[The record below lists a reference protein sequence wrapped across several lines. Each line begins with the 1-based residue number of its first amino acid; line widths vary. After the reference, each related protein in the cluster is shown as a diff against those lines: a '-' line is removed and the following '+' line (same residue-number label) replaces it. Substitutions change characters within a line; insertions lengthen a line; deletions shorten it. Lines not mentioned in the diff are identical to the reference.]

1 MTPVTFWQALRRRAW
16 IAVLCTAIAAAAMG
30 AITLRSQPRYT
41 ATATVIAKNPQNAT
55 DRPLS
60 FPEIA
65 TSNTVA
71 IRAIR
76 AAHVEESVDQLEA
89 SLSVVSGKSDIY
101 QLAIRDLDPARAT
114 ALANAVATEAT
125 AYYQELAGGDTV
137 SIQATIDQD
146 RADLNKRYL
155 DASQALLAFDQ
166 EHPQAAGAKGADPAL
181 GARRLALALAQQA
194 TANAVLNF
202 EAGITQGKLGQIT
215 TIRNFEAH
223 VLDRAAPI
231 PSGGTKVVLLAYAV
245 GLGLL
250 LGIAL
255 VFCLEYFRR
264 SITRPE
270 DAEAYLGAPVV
281 GVIPRGNAAAM
292 RRSAGAP

>member
-1 MTPVTFWQALRRRAW
+1 MTLMNILLALRRRAW
-16 IAVLCTAIAAAAMG
+16 IPIVCAAIATLAIG
-30 AITLRSQPRYT
+30 AITLRSKPTYT

-60 FPEIA
+60 FPEVA

-71 IRAIR
+71 IRAIKT
-76 AAHVEESVDQLEA
+76 AHVEESVDKLEA

-101 QLAIRDLDPARAT
+101 QVAIRDLDPARAT

-146 RADLNKRYL
+146 RTDLNKRYL
-155 DASQALLAFDQ
+155 DASQALLTFDQ
-166 EHPQAAGAKGADPAL
+166 AHPQAASARGDPAL
-181 GARRLALALAQQA
+181 GAQRLALQLAQQA

-223 VLDRAAPI
+223 VLDQAAPI
-231 PSGGTKVVLLAYAV
+231 PSGGASLPRVGYVG
-245 GLGLL
+245 GLGLV
-250 LGIAL
+250 LGLGL
-255 VFCLEYFRR
+255 VFLLEYFGRA
-264 SITRPE
+264 INKPE

-281 GVIPRGNAAAM
+281 GVIPSV
-292 RRSAGAP
+292 SAGALRRAAGGK